1 LDTIKK
7 TFIADMYQNFHILE
21 KLKKDKLHKNTDCIL
36 KENKVLD
43 NPIKIYDLTNPQYI
57 SSTLN
62 NLEFDKYYQGM
73 VDKSFI

>member
-1 LDTIKK
+1 
-7 TFIADMYQNFHILE
+7 MYQNFHILE

-36 KENKVLD
+36 KANKVLD
-43 NPIKIYDLTNPQYI
+43 NPIKIYGWTNPQYV

-73 VDKSFI
+73 FDKSFI